1 MIDRPITIRDAV
13 HGDIAVTVE
22 ESRLMDTFEFQRLR
36 RIKQLGSAELIYPT
50 AVHTRFDHSLGTLHM
65 AQWMVDSLGSRGFP
79 TDDDDTRSIRLAAL
93 LHDVTHVPFGHTFED
108 ERKLFERHDKGTRID
123 YYLRSPDSEL
133 AACLKQ
139 FGCPQQVYDILSPNA
154 DDAVPDYRAQ
164 IVSST
169 LDADLFDYIRRD
181 LMFTGLRQNYDERIF
196 SHFVVH
202 DGALVLNM
210 EKNGV
215 IRADCLSETM
225 NLLRLRYTLS
235 ERVYYHHTK
244 AATAAMLSKAVECA
258 QGISEDDLLH
268 IGDDALLGKLE
279 GEWATPATRRIVA
292 MLRRRQLYKRAYQL
306 TYESVG
312 ERTGI
317 DELIRR
323 YHESRQAR
331 FETEH
336 ELARG
341 IGLDPEQAPVIIYCP
356 EAKMYFKEA
365 AVEAVLPGGEVMAL
379 SASDDRNPARAEL
392 DVLQRRYRNLWSFYV
407 LLDREHT
414 DKRTD
419 LAKLC
424 ESHFGY
430 RNAYQP

>member
-13 HGDIAVTVE
+13 HGDIAVSVE

-50 AVHTRFDHSLGTLHM
+50 ALHTRFDHSLGTLHM
-65 AQWMVDSLGSRGFP
+65 AQCMIDSLASRGFE
-79 TDDDDTRSIRLAAL
+79 TSDDDTRSIRLAAL

-123 YYLRSPDSEL
+123 YYLRSPNSEL
-133 AACLKQ
+133 AACLNEH
-139 FGCPQQVYDILSPNA
+139 GCPQPVYEMLSPHA
-154 DDAVPDYRAQ
+154 DDGPPSYQAQ

-258 QGISEDDLLH
+258 QGVSEDDLLLL
-268 IGDDALLGKLE
+268 GDEALMGKLE
-279 GEWATPATRRIVA
+279 GDWATPTTRRIVA

-306 TYESVG
+306 TYDSVG
-312 ERTGI
+312 DREGL
-317 DELIRR
+317 DQLIRR
-323 YHESRQAR
+323 YHETRHTRAEIER
-331 FETEH
+331 
-336 ELARG
+336 ELALG
-341 IGLDPEQAPVIIYCP
+341 VGLDPEQSPVIIYCP

-365 AVEAVLPGGEVMAL
+365 AVKAILPGGEVMAL
-379 SASDDRNPARAEL
+379 SASNGTNPARAEL

-407 LLDREHT
+407 LIDRDHT
-414 DKRTD
+414 GKRAD
-419 LAKLC
+419 LAELC

-430 RNAYQP
+430 RNVYRP